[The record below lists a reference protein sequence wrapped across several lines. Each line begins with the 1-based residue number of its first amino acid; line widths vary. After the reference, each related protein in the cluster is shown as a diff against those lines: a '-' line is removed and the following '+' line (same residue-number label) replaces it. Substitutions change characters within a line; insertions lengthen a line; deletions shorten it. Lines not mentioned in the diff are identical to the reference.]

1 MRTTLNLDEDVA
13 RVAKAYAAD
22 RNLSLG
28 AAVSILVKQGI
39 AAPTPTR
46 VLNGLTIF
54 DPPSDSPVVTAQHVK
69 DLMDSEF

>member
-13 RVAKAYAAD
+13 QIAKAYAAD
-22 RNLSLG
+22 RNLSIG

-39 AAPTPTR
+39 AAPMPTR